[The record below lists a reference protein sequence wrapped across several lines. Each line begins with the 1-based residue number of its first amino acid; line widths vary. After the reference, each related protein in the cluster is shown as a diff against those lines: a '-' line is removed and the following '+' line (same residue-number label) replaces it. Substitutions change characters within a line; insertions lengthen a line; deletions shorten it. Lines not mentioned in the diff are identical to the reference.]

1 MIKIIRGIESIT
13 LFSQNA
19 TKLADFYK
27 KILGLKQTMEA
38 EMGEGKKAANLYGF
52 EMKTG
57 SPLYVVDHSDIKGKA
72 KQPKR
77 IVFNLEVDK
86 IDPEVAR
93 LKRKKVKV
101 IEPKY
106 HVQGYGYIATFA
118 DIDGNYFQLVQVR
131 A

>member
-1 MIKIIRGIESIT
+1 M
-13 LFSQNA
+13 
-19 TKLADFYK
+19 
-27 KILGLKQTMEA
+27 GLKLTDEA
-38 EMGEGKKAANLYGF
+38 EMGEGKGAANLYGF
-52 EMKTG
+52 SMKSG
-57 SPLYVVDHSDIKGKA
+57 SPLYIVDHSDIKGKA

-77 IVFNLEVDK
+77 IIFNLEVDK

-101 IEPKY
+101 IAPKY
-106 HVQGYGYIATFA
+106 HIEGYGYIATFA